1 MKRKQIILL
10 LIVGLIVTSMGWLF
24 LQLRADQDL
33 STLSGASLVDELT
46 SRTEVTSEE
55 LNNFQQ
61 RGEWEAVIY
70 SLTHDLVEPTIEQ
83 LDFAL
88 SEGTPDVL
96 EAYLQSDID
105 PFQSIDNVPV
115 LASLFNGNEDPSYWK
130 VVVAK
135 LKDDRLLTYAV
146 EGLNYEATE
155 LLLNEGYTIQDT
167 ESVLLQPVRHNQV
180 ELTQLLLDNGAQWT
194 KEMEQTAKDYNSDL
208 ILKMGN

>member
-55 LNNFQQ
+55 LNDFQQ

-70 SLTHDLVEPTIEQ
+70 SLAHDLVEPTIEQ

-115 LASLFNGNEDPSYWK
+115 LASLFNGNEDPAYWK
-130 VVVAK
+130 VVVAQ
-135 LKDDRLLTYAV
+135 LKDERLLTYAV

-155 LLLNEGYTIQDT
+155 LLLNEGYTIQDA

>member
-1 MKRKQIILL
+1 MKRKQIIIL

-55 LNNFQQ
+55 LNDFQQ

-115 LASLFNGNEDPSYWK
+115 LASLFNGNEDPAYWK
-130 VVVAK
+130 VVVAQ
-135 LKDDRLLTYAV
+135 LKDERLLTYAV

-155 LLLNEGYTIQDT
+155 LLLNEGYTIQDA

>member
-55 LNNFQQ
+55 LNDFQQ

-115 LASLFNGNEDPSYWK
+115 LASLFNGNEDPAYWK
-130 VVVAK
+130 VVVAQ
-135 LKDDRLLTYAV
+135 LKDERLLTYAV

-155 LLLNEGYTIQDT
+155 LLLNEGYTIQDA

-194 KEMEQTAKDYNSDL
+194 KAMEQTAKDYNSDL

>member
-24 LQLRADQDL
+24 VQLRADQDL
-33 STLSGASLVDELT
+33 STLSGASLKDKLT

-55 LNNFQQ
+55 LNDFQQ
-61 RGEWEAVIY
+61 RGEWDAVIY
-70 SLTHDLVEPTIEQ
+70 SLTHDLVDPTIEQ

-96 EAYLQSDID
+96 EAYLQSDVD

-115 LASLFNGNEDPSYWK
+115 LASLFNENENPSYWK
-130 VVVAK
+130 VVVAQ
-135 LKDDRLLTYAV
+135 LKDERLLTYAV

-155 LLLNEGYTIQDT
+155 LLLDQGYTIQDT
-167 ESVLLQPVRHNQV
+167 ESILLQPVRHNQV
-180 ELTQLLLDNGAQWT
+180 ELTQLLLDHGATWT
-194 KEMEQTAKDYNSDL
+194 KSMEQTAKDYNSDL

>member
-155 LLLNEGYTIQDT
+155 LLLNDGYTIQDT

>member
-115 LASLFNGNEDPSYWK
+115 LASLFNGNEDPAYWK
-130 VVVAK
+130 VAVAQ
-135 LKDDRLLTYAV
+135 LKDERLLTYAV

-208 ILKMGN
+208 ILKMRN

>member
-55 LNNFQQ
+55 LNDFQQ

-115 LASLFNGNEDPSYWK
+115 LASLFNGNEDPAYWK
-130 VVVAK
+130 VVVAQ
-135 LKDDRLLTYAV
+135 LNDERLLTYAV

>member
-146 EGLNYEATE
+146 EVLNYEATE

>member
-55 LNNFQQ
+55 LNDFQQ

-115 LASLFNGNEDPSYWK
+115 LASLFNGNEDPAYWK
-130 VVVAK
+130 VVVAQ
-135 LKDDRLLTYAV
+135 LKDERLLTYAV

>member
-55 LNNFQQ
+55 LNDFQQ

-115 LASLFNGNEDPSYWK
+115 LASLFNGNEDPAYWK
-130 VVVAK
+130 VVVAQ
-135 LKDDRLLTYAV
+135 LKDERLLTYAV

-155 LLLNEGYTIQDT
+155 LLLNEGYTIQDA

>member
-1 MKRKQIILL
+1 M
-10 LIVGLIVTSMGWLF
+10 
-24 LQLRADQDL
+24 
-33 STLSGASLVDELT
+33 
-46 SRTEVTSEE
+46 TSED

-115 LASLFNGNEDPSYWK
+115 LASLFNGNEDPAYWK
-130 VVVAK
+130 VVVAQ
-135 LKDDRLLTYAV
+135 LKDERLLTYAV

-155 LLLNEGYTIQDT
+155 LLLNEGYTIQDA

>member
-55 LNNFQQ
+55 LNDFQQ

-115 LASLFNGNEDPSYWK
+115 LASLFNGNEDPAYWK
-130 VVVAK
+130 VVVAQ
-135 LKDDRLLTYAV
+135 LKDERLLTYAV

-155 LLLNEGYTIQDT
+155 LLLNEGYTIQDAK
-167 ESVLLQPVRHNQV
+167 SVLLQPVRHNQV

>member
-1 MKRKQIILL
+1 MKRKQIIIL

-55 LNNFQQ
+55 LNDFQQ

-70 SLTHDLVEPTIEQ
+70 SLAHDLVEPTIEQ

-115 LASLFNGNEDPSYWK
+115 LASLFNGNEDPAYWK
-130 VVVAK
+130 VVVAQ
-135 LKDDRLLTYAV
+135 LKDERLLTYAV

-155 LLLNEGYTIQDT
+155 LLLNEGYTIQDA

>member
-1 MKRKQIILL
+1 MKRKQIIIL

-55 LNNFQQ
+55 LNDFQQ

-70 SLTHDLVEPTIEQ
+70 SLAHDLVEPTIEQ

-115 LASLFNGNEDPSYWK
+115 LASLFNGNEDPAYWK
-130 VVVAK
+130 VVVAQ
-135 LKDDRLLTYAV
+135 LKDERLLTYAV

-155 LLLNEGYTIQDT
+155 LLLNEGYTIQDA

-194 KEMEQTAKDYNSDL
+194 KKMEQTAKDYNSDL

>member
-24 LQLRADQDL
+24 FQLRADQDL

-55 LNNFQQ
+55 LNDFQQ

-115 LASLFNGNEDPSYWK
+115 LASLFNGNKDPAYWK
-130 VVVAK
+130 VVVAQ
-135 LKDDRLLTYAV
+135 LKDERLLTYAV

-208 ILKMGN
+208 ILKMRN

>member
-55 LNNFQQ
+55 LNDFQQ

-180 ELTQLLLDNGAQWT
+180 KLTQLLLDNGAQWT